1 MAEYKPTSSEESQ
14 TEENIESQKRKKKI
28 NKGCL
33 FGCIGL
39 PAFFAIVSALITPYF
54 VNTQPEAEIA
64 LVQNTM
70 LNIVKTC
77 AVRDYEG
84 LSTKF
89 SDIQYL
95 IDEYNGFKRAYK
107 IEPYEGGDSCF
118 ELIASLNGYKFSF
131 DTLERMTW
139 FTFIYDPETG
149 VKTKK
154 CKDPS
159 RIGCKKGNT
168 W

>member
-1 MAEYKPTSSEESQ
+1 MAEYKPTSSEESSQ
-14 TEENIESQKRKKKI
+14 EENIKSNKVEKKSKI
-28 NKGCL
+28 GCL
-33 FGCIGL
+33 LGCIGST
-39 PAFFAIVSALITPYF
+39 AFLAIISALIIPEIVY
-54 VNTQPEAEIA
+54 VQPKAEIA
-64 LVQNTM
+64 GVQNTM
-70 LNIVKTC
+70 LNIVRTC
-77 AVRDYEG
+77 AARDSEG

-89 SDIQYL
+89 SDIKYL
-95 IDEYNGFKRAYK
+95 IDEYNGFLRAYK

>member
-1 MAEYKPTSSEESQ
+1 MAEYKPTSSEDSLS
-14 TEENIESQKRKKKI
+14 EENIESQKGEKKI
-28 NKGCL
+28 NEGCL

-39 PAFFAIVSALITPYF
+39 PAFFVIVSALIPPYF
-54 VNTQPEAEIA
+54 VNTRPKAEIA
-64 LVQNTM
+64 GVHNTM
-70 LNIVKTC
+70 LNIVRTC
-77 AVRDYEG
+77 AGRDSEG

-95 IDEYNGFKRAYK
+95 IDEYNAFKRAYK
-107 IEPYEGGDSCF
+107 IEPYEDGDSCF